1 MLYQEEN
8 PGIEFEYSLKKDT
21 VKQTPSGSGGGYS
34 WTQSSWGECNAP
46 CGGGTRA
53 REVFCSQVDILNSQ
67 TEAGIAVIRAEAE
80 RARRELIRA
89 REHERARHVGRW
101 TGEVMSIMLGSAL

>member
-1 MLYQEEN
+1 MLSQEEN

-34 WTQSSWGECNAP
+34 WTQFSWSECNAP

-53 REVFCSQVDILNSQ
+53 RKVFCSQVD
-67 TEAGIAVIRAEAE
+67 TFE
-80 RARRELIRA
+80 RVDDSLCDPYLRPPDNEICNA
-89 REHERARHVGRW
+89 
-101 TGEVMSIMLGSAL
+101 MPC